1 MAQKPALPHTPHL
14 KNYSIPHMKT
24 TSTPGPWNRL
34 DRPESS
40 LDDSRILTHISN
52 GSHIVCTLGTTCTD
66 GSPSHSS
73 NAQLI
78 SAAPDL
84 LSALEALLSRSVSLD
99 QSATHEGLKNCE
111 AIAQAR
117 EAIRKAKGE
126 TL

>member
-1 MAQKPALPHTPHL
+1 MKHTH
-14 KNYSIPHMKT
+14 
-24 TSTPGPWNRL
+24 TPGPWNRL

-52 GSHIVCTLGTTCTD
+52 GSHIICTLGTTCTD
-66 GSPSHSS
+66 GSPSHSA

-84 LSALEALLSRSVSLD
+84 LSALEFLIADYIAIDGSVLTGSTYP
-99 QSATHEGLKNCE
+99 AVK
-111 AIAQAR
+111 AA

-126 TL
+126 AL